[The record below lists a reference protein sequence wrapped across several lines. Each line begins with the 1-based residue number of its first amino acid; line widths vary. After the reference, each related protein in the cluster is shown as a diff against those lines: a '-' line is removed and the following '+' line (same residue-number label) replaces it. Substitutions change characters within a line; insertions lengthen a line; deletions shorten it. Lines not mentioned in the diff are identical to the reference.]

1 MAYLLVSF
9 CCAFVALGS
18 FLFGYDSGVI
28 SSSIAQ
34 PPFVA
39 EFGGALT
46 DAVTGGIVSSYT
58 GGAIV
63 GSAIVSFISD
73 TYGRRIV
80 VFLGGLLA
88 TLGGALQGGCVTL
101 AMLIAGR
108 FIAGVAVGMMSA
120 TIPVYCSEV
129 APPRIR
135 GLLAGMQQWMVGVGI
150 MVAQWVGYGCS
161 LYTDSFSWRF
171 PLSFQVIPALL
182 ISCGTLFVPETPR
195 WLIEH
200 CKEETA
206 RAVLTR
212 LHLNRAGSNRDLV
225 EHEFQRIRETIA
237 VERRTV
243 VRSWRQLLMH
253 PQSRRRVLLACGI
266 QAFTQCSGTN
276 VIQYYGPRIYAT
288 LGLSTST
295 SLMIIGIWG
304 ALAVFWN
311 TVFMSFIDRVG
322 RRKLLIPSMLG
333 MGATLC
339 VEATLAHYFDPDSAT
354 NDAALR
360 AAISMFFVFT
370 LFFTALGL
378 ISWVYPSEI
387 FPTAIRARG
396 TSLSTLT
403 NWSLNLVFAQCGPI
417 GLSQLGYRFFYCFT
431 AFNWAGAAIVWL
443 CYPETVGRSL
453 EDVGEIFGDIHTLR
467 DDNSNNNDDDGDDND
482 DGGGDGGD
490 DPSRTVRVTTE
501 KMSWPPTDDGKNR
514 TVDM

>member
-9 CCAFVALGS
+9 CCAYVALGS

-34 PPFVA
+34 PAFVA
-39 EFGGALT
+39 KFGGSLT
-46 DAVTGGIVSSYT
+46 DAATGGIVSSYT

-63 GSAIVSFISD
+63 GSAVVSFISD
-73 TYGRRIV
+73 TYGRRVV

-135 GLLAGMQQWMVGVGI
+135 GLLGSMQQWMIGVGI

-182 ISCGTLFVPETPR
+182 ISGGTLFVPETPR

-200 CKEETA
+200 GKEETA
-206 RAVLTR
+206 RSVLTR
-212 LHLNRAGSNRDLV
+212 LHLNRAESNRDLV
-225 EHEFQRIRETIA
+225 EHEFLRIRETID

-243 VRSWRQLLMH
+243 ARSWRQLFAH
-253 PQSRRRVLLACGI
+253 PRSRQRVLLACGI

-311 TVFMSFIDRVG
+311 TVFMAFVDRIG

-339 VEATLAHYFDPDSAT
+339 VEATLAHYFNPDSST
-354 NDAALR
+354 NAAALR

-396 TSLSTLT
+396 TSLSTFT

-417 GLSQLGYRFFYCFT
+417 GLSRLGYRFFYCFT
-431 AFNWAGAAIVWL
+431 AFNWAGAAIVWFW
-443 CYPETVGRSL
+443 YPETVGRSL
-453 EDVGEIFGDIHTLR
+453 EDVGEIFGDVHS
-467 DDNSNNNDDDGDDND
+467 DDIAINNAINNGNNNDGDADGDDGRN
-482 DGGGDGGD
+482 GSIRIKHG
-490 DPSRTVRVTTE
+490 
-501 KMSWPPTDDGKNR
+501 
-514 TVDM
+514 